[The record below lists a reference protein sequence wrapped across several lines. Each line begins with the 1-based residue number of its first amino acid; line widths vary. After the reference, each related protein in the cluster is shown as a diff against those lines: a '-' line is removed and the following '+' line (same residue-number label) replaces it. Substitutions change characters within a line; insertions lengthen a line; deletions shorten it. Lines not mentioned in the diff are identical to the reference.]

1 VVASAL
7 SRTHQVC
14 LIHVFCDVQY
24 AVDAGDTFV
33 ALRIRDLCA
42 GPSASA
48 SANPACKVAPWP
60 LMPPRPTVASMP
72 WSSASPPIR
81 ADGTCSGR
89 SRHGAASSS
98 SSSPNVADEQ
108 CRRAGNLTNR
118 CSLKDRQRLPLS
130 LRIPRP
136 CPVSIRRRN
145 RAPARGPP
153 WRRSTPM
160 KNQACEHLAETRSSR
175 SKTICVDKLL
185 HDARHEI
192 CISN

>member
-1 VVASAL
+1 MRSWPTSVSYQ
-7 SRTHQVC
+7 RR
-14 LIHVFCDVQY
+14 LI
-24 AVDAGDTFV
+24 TSI
-33 ALRIRDLCA
+33 IRDGMRWKTGLSLELITRRWYKA
-42 GPSASA
+42 
-48 SANPACKVAPWP
+48 APWP
-60 LMPPRPTVASMP
+60 LMPPRPTVALMP

-89 SRHGAASSS
+89 SRRGAASSS

-108 CRRAGNLTNR
+108 CRRVGNLTNR

-175 SKTICVDKLL
+175 SKTICVDKPL